1 MARVALE
8 IDPFAEAKLLVR
20 TKLVKQLGDLGIV
33 VAPEDIEFDIVGD
46 QLNARFSGVVNN
58 AVSRLGLNEI
68 QDEDAWAEDDG
79 DVDYGQPGTAI
90 EPVEAFDEAGLNED
104 FEVQKE
110 LDPVDADEAW
120 LG

>member
-68 QDEDAWAEDDG
+68 QDEDAWADDD
-79 DVDYGQPGTAI
+79 DVDYGQPDTAI
-90 EPVEAFDEAGLNED
+90 DPVEAFDEAGLNED